1 MVCGAGHVRDFD
13 MPSDESERERLNPN
27 LCVTVG
33 ARPRLNERPEVS
45 FVADARGWLQHIK
58 DEELLGFIKKFIC
71 VRNFRLHTAR
81 HSRDSETGYSR
92 SHASSL
98 TVRSHAQKSMNGV
111 D

>member
-1 MVCGAGHVRDFD
+1 

-58 DEELLGFIKKFIC
+58 EKSFSALLLLGFIK
-71 VRNFRLHTAR
+71 NL
-81 HSRDSETGYSR
+81 
-92 SHASSL
+92 
-98 TVRSHAQKSMNGV
+98 
-111 D
+111 